1 MPAITHLLE
10 SSLYA
15 ADVAVTARFYEDV
28 LGLTAM
34 LRSPRLIAF
43 DAGASGVLL
52 VFQRGATEQDLDTPE
67 GRIPG
72 HDGQGRL
79 HVAFGIRADS
89 LADWRARLA
98 AAGVAIIGETHWR
111 RGGTSLYCHDPDG
124 HVVELAT
131 PGLWPNY

>member
-15 ADVAVTARFYEDV
+15 ADMAVTGRFYEEV
-28 LGLTAM
+28 LGLTVM

-43 DAGASGVLL
+43 DSGGRSVLL
-52 VFQRGATEQDLDTPE
+52 VFQRGMTEQDSETDE

-79 HVAFGIRADS
+79 HVAFAIPADS
-89 LADWRARLA
+89 LADWRARLRQ
-98 AAGVAIIGETHWR
+98 AGVAIVSETHWR

-131 PGLWPNY
+131 PGLWANY